1 MNNIREMKED
11 TTMKL
16 CQMRIGYACINLSLS
31 KNYKTFR
38 LKAIED
44 QDIEKIKKVVE
55 QNIILLGDIIH
66 HNIKNN
72 IYVYRITANL
82 IPFMDKEEMKEIIR
96 KYNLLESNK
105 IKNEL
110 NRIKSWQQ
118 EYNLRIS
125 MHTSHFTMLASP
137 KEEVVQ
143 KSIKELK
150 SQTELLHLVG
160 GKNLVLHIGG
170 AYGNKEEALKR
181 FKKTIIENKDMLD
194 LNLLTIENDDKTYT
208 SEEVVKVCSELGL
221 KWVYDFHHE
230 RCNPSNNVDIIDL
243 IRTYPPSKYHISSG
257 AISSNKPPHADF
269 IDKEDI
275 KALQQQ
281 LTIAGV
287 TEADIVFEAKQKD
300 LAIYQVMQPLKNGF
314 WKIKG
319 IQ

>member
-1 MNNIREMKED
+1 MKP
-11 TTMKL
+11 
-16 CQMRIGYACINLSLS
+16 CQMRIGYACINLSLN
-31 KNYKTFR
+31 KNYRTFR
-38 LKAIED
+38 LKAIENH
-44 QDIEKIKKVVE
+44 DIEKIKEVVE
-55 QNIILLGDIIH
+55 QNIILLGDVIH

-82 IPFMDKEEMKEIIR
+82 IPFIDKEEMKEIIK

-110 NRIKSWQQ
+110 NRIKSSQQ

-137 KEEVVQ
+137 KAEVIQ

-150 SQTELLHLVG
+150 AQAELLHLVG

-170 AYGNKEEALKR
+170 AYGDKVETLKR
-181 FKKTIIENKDMLD
+181 FKKTIIENKGVLD
-194 LNLLTIENDDKTYT
+194 LELLTIENDDKTYT
-208 SEEVVKVCSELGL
+208 SQEVIEVCSELGL

-230 RCNPSNNVDIIDL
+230 RCNPSDNTNIIDL
-243 IRTYPPSKYHISSG
+243 MREYPPSKCHISSG
-257 AISSNKPPHADF
+257 AVLSNKPPHADF
-269 IDKEDI
+269 IDKKDI
-275 KALQQQ
+275 ESLQKQ
-281 LTIAGV
+281 LTSSGI
-287 TEADIVFEAKQKD
+287 TQADILFEAKQKD
-300 LAIYQVMQPLKNGF
+300 LAIYQVMEPLKNGF

>member
-1 MNNIREMKED
+1 MKP
-11 TTMKL
+11 
-16 CQMRIGYACINLSLS
+16 CQMRIGYACINLSLN
-31 KNYKTFR
+31 KNYRTFR
-38 LKAIED
+38 LKAIENH
-44 QDIEKIKKVVE
+44 DIEKIKEVVE
-55 QNIILLGDIIH
+55 QNIILLGDVIH

-82 IPFMDKEEMKEIIR
+82 IPFIDKEEMKEIIK

-105 IKNEL
+105 IKNEF

-137 KEEVVQ
+137 KDEVIQ

-150 SQTELLHLVG
+150 AQAELLHSVG

-170 AYGNKEEALKR
+170 AYGDKVETLKR
-181 FKKTIIENKDMLD
+181 FKKTIIESKDVLD
-194 LNLLTIENDDKTYT
+194 LELLTIENDDKTYT
-208 SEEVVKVCSELGL
+208 SQEVVEVCSELGL

-230 RCNPSNNVDIIDL
+230 RCNPSDNINIIDL
-243 IRTYPPSKYHISSG
+243 MREYPPSKCHISSG
-257 AISSNKPPHADF
+257 ALSSNKPPHADF
-269 IDKEDI
+269 IVKEDI
-275 KALQQQ
+275 ESLQKQ
-281 LTIAGV
+281 LTSSGI
-287 TEADIVFEAKQKD
+287 TQADVVFEAKQKD
-300 LAIYQVMQPLKNGF
+300 LAIYQVMESLQNGF